1 MWVWKNNWK
10 LISRGAGCNKQGE
23 EKHTIFCLRRST
35 YSQLVSSSYDQQTGS
50 WRKEQTTKLIRCS
63 DNNNSAI
70 SLEVNLLL
78 FSCYMDASSV
88 LIDITK
94 TFFISLE
101 TPIFWLGS
109 FLIFGQK
116 LISRGSGEGFA
127 IKMFCCAFSKLLI
140 LYSQYWWNSFYHFL

>member
-1 MWVWKNNWK
+1 MKKQLKVDKQ
-10 LISRGAGCNKQGE
+10 GAGCNKQGE